1 MARVAEADTII
12 KSPSS
17 SGTSGGAGADADGAA
32 GCGVQQHDEQP
43 EQSHFERVASQRA
56 LDRVSLGE
64 YGPEGWLW
72 YPWCVALCVL
82 TRYSSPRADLLGDGL
97 FWRRHFVFYMVQW
110 AAWLAL
116 ILVPVATACPEHCT
130 DSGSAVTLMALAW
143 IFSYPV
149 SWGVLHQRR
158 RFMSLFGSRA
168 TGLQGWVALLWF
180 GWWMQGVAYVAISFL
195 PFDAGLVDE
204 AVYDH
209 PLLIAL
215 AVLLAVA
222 GSGIKMYCVYLSGLN
237 NYYYYDMMLATPN
250 ARFVS
255 SGLYKWFGSP
265 TYHLGYIDGYGFA
278 LLTGVLRRG
287 SPMLAL
293 LFTLICHIS
302 ITVVNEL
309 VEQPAVRAMYP
320 SAPPPQEGKAPGEA
334 SAAEPQLDSL
344 V

>member
-1 MARVAEADTII
+1 L
-12 KSPSS
+12 
-17 SGTSGGAGADADGAA
+17 
-32 GCGVQQHDEQP
+32 
-43 EQSHFERVASQRA
+43 ASQRA
-56 LDRVSLGE
+56 LDRVSLRE

-82 TRYSSPRADLLGDGL
+82 TRYSSPRPDLLGDGL
-97 FWRRHFVFYMVQW
+97 FWRRHGVFYTTQW

-130 DSGSAVTLMALAW
+130 DSGSVVALMVLAW
-143 IFSYPV
+143 FFSYPV

-168 TGLQGWVALLWF
+168 TGLQAWVALLWF
-180 GWWMQGVAYVAISFL
+180 GWWMQGIAYVAISFL

-250 ARFVS
+250 ARFVD

-278 LLTGVLRRG
+278 LLTGALRRG

-293 LFTLICHIS
+293 LFTLICHIT

-320 SAPPPQEGKAPGEA
+320 SAPAPQEDKAPFGKSSSSTGSSSSEA
-334 SAAEPQLDSL
+334 SAAQPHLDSL